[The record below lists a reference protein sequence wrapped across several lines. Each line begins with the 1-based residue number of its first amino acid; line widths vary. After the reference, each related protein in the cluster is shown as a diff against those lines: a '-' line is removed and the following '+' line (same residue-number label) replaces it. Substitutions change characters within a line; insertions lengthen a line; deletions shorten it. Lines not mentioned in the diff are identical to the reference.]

1 MLYLLFELGKDRYA
15 LEAGQVVEVLPLLEV
30 KRIPRAITGVAG
42 LINYHGT
49 PIPLIDLT
57 ELNLGRPSQARM
69 STRIIVTNYVE
80 ESGERHPIG
89 LLAERVTE
97 TIRRAEMDFKNSGV
111 KVENARFL
119 GPVLVE
125 ANNIIQR
132 VEIKYLL
139 PESLRCQLFAELV
152 GSG

>member
-15 LEAGQVVEVLPLLEV
+15 LEAGQVVEVLPLLEF
-30 KRIPRAITGVAG
+30 KRIPRAIVGVAG

-49 PIPLIDLT
+49 PIPLLDLT
-57 ELNLGRPSQARM
+57 ELTLGRPSQARM
-69 STRIIVTNYVE
+69 STRIIVTNYLE

-97 TIRRAEMDFKNSGV
+97 TIRRAEADFKRSGV
-111 KVENARFL
+111 NVEGARFL

-125 ANNIIQR
+125 ADNIIQR
-132 VEIKYLL
+132 VELKHLL
-139 PESLRCQLFAELV
+139 PEGLRAQLFAELV